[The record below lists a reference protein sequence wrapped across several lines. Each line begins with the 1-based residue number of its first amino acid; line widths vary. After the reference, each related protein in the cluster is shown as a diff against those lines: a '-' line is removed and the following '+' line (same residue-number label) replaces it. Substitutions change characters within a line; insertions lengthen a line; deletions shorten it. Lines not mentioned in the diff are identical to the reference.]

1 MLCGRTARKY
11 VIITLI
17 VASFVT
23 IYFHWISLMKIHR
36 DISVSASSVIP
47 DVSGKN
53 SKQNAS
59 IQYTDVLKPDQMN
72 QYDPE
77 KILGIIDAPDLIRE
91 TDELRPLAN
100 YILQPRNILI
110 DDIQFPAAEKYRWSA
125 INVVKSAVRNKYR
138 RMAVRDTWGEIE
150 ELNGT
155 RIKTVF
161 ILGTTKNQTVQ
172 SYIVKESE
180 KYGDILQIDIPDD
193 YEHVPDK
200 VLAGMQW
207 VSESLPGHWIYSSAD
222 DDIALHV
229 HNFVGFI
236 YDTMKNNT
244 NETTDNLQP
253 QKLPIICIY
262 SFNRKDKPARDKESK
277 WYMPKETYPPST
289 WPPYCRGGWYT
300 MPVDTAKKLHSV
312 SRRARSLYL
321 DDVWITGILRI
332 KMLIVYSNLEEKSL
346 IDAGIT
352 DAPLALRNNADLIY
366 GKGEDNL
373 DKVLVSHVWGNIKKK
388 QVNVANRLRN
398 IWIAWTKKQP
408 LLLVKNPKTQNIKI
422 DNQKGDE

>member
-1 MLCGRTARKY
+1 MWSRQTTIKY
-11 VIITLI
+11 VILSMII
-17 VASFVT
+17 ASFVT
-23 IYFHWISLMKIHR
+23 IYLQWISSMNIIH
-36 DISVSASSVIP
+36 SGFAVSATLGNEAISEN
-47 DVSGKN
+47 N
-53 SKQNAS
+53 STQNAS
-59 IQYTDVLKPDQMN
+59 IQSTIRQESDRINKYDLKKVLRVLNSSVLMKDG
-72 QYDPE
+72 E
-77 KILGIIDAPDLIRE
+77 
-91 TDELRPLAN
+91 ELRPLTN
-100 YILQPRNILI
+100 YILQPSNLI
-110 DDIQFPAAEKYRWSA
+110 SGIKNTTTEKYRWSA

-262 SFNRKDKPARDKESK
+262 SFNRKDKPARDKGSK